1 MNSSPQIVVLSG
13 GVGGAKFADGLY
25 RVLPKGNLTVCVNTG
40 DDFSAY
46 GLSISPDVDTVC
58 YTLAGIANPETGWG
72 QADET
77 WNTLE
82 AIEKLGGPVWFKLG
96 DKDLSTHLER
106 TRLLSEGWTLSEVIS
121 RFCDKWGIQARVLPM
136 SNEPVSTIVK
146 TIGNGQ
152 IPFQEYFVE
161 KKCEPMVEGFIFRGV
176 ESAYPCPGLIEAITK
191 ADAIFIGPSNPL
203 VSIEPILEIPGVREE
218 IQKKEKVIAISP
230 IVGGKT
236 IKGPLAK
243 MYAEMGKEPS
253 SIAVA
258 NDYRGLITGY
268 IMDVIDRDLEKK
280 LSQWDIITM
289 STETVM
295 KTLQDRVRLAEE
307 SIAFLDRE
315 FSR

>member
-136 SNEPVSTIVK
+136 SNEPVSTMVK

-191 ADAIFIGPSNPL
+191 AEAIFIGPSNPL
-203 VSIEPILEIPGVREE
+203 VSIEPILESRVSAKRSKKRRRLSQYLPLLEE
-218 IQKKEKVIAISP
+218 KPSKVLSRKCTLKWGRNRHPSP
-230 IVGGKT
+230 
-236 IKGPLAK
+236 LR
-243 MYAEMGKEPS
+243 M
-253 SIAVA
+253 
-258 NDYRGLITGY
+258 ITG
-268 IMDVIDRDLEKK
+268 D
-280 LSQWDIITM
+280 
-289 STETVM
+289 
-295 KTLQDRVRLAEE
+295 
-307 SIAFLDRE
+307 
-315 FSR
+315 

>member
-121 RFCDKWGIQARVLPM
+121 HFCDKWGIQARVLPM

-243 MYAEMGKEPS
+243 MYTEMGKEPS
-253 SIAVA
+253 SITVA

-268 IMDVIDRDLEKK
+268 VMDVIDRELEKQ

-289 STETVM
+289 STDTVM
-295 KTLQDRVRLAEE
+295 KTLQDRVRLAED
-307 SIAFLDRE
+307 SMAFFDRE

>member
-82 AIEKLGGPVWFKLG
+82 AIKNLGGPVWFKLG
-96 DKDLSTHLER
+96 DKDIGTHLER

-121 RFCDKWGIQARVLPM
+121 RFCDNWGIQAKILPM
-136 SNEPVSTIVK
+136 TNEPVCTVVK
-146 TIGNGQ
+146 TSKDSQ
-152 IPFQEYFVE
+152 ISFQEYFVE
-161 KKCEPMVEGFIFRGV
+161 NKCEPLVQGFIFKGI
-176 ESAYPCPGLIEAITK
+176 ESALPCPGLIEAINN

-203 VSIEPILEIPGVREE
+203 VSIEPILEIPGVRNE
-218 IQKKEKVIAISP
+218 IIKKEKVIAISP
-230 IVGGKT
+230 IVGGKS

-243 MYAEMGKEPS
+243 MYTELGKVPS
-253 SIAVA
+253 SITVA
-258 NDYRGLITGY
+258 DDYQGLITGY
-268 IMDVIDRDLEKK
+268 IMDVIDGELINK

-289 STETVM
+289 STDTVM
-295 KTLQDRVRLAEE
+295 KTPNDRVKLAEV
-307 SIAFLDRE
+307 SIEFLDRE